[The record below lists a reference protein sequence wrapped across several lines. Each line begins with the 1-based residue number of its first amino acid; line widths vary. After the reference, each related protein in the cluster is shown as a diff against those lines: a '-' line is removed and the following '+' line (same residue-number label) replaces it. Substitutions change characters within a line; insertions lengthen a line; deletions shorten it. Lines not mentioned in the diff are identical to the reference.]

1 MCRPWSSS
9 PARATAARHGLL
21 LIVILGSLT
30 ALAPLAID
38 LYLPALPALGDD
50 LGASTSLVQLT
61 LTACVVGLGVGQLVA
76 GPLAD
81 RYGRRPPLLVGL
93 AGFAVSSGVC
103 ALAPTVEI
111 LVGLRFV
118 QGATGA
124 AGLVIA
130 RAVVR
135 DVYGPAATRIFAALL
150 LVTGLA
156 PVVAPIV
163 GAQMLHFTTWRGT
176 FVVLL
181 GLGVALLVATWL
193 GLGES
198 LAPDQRR
205 ADGLRATLVTLRG
218 LVADRSF
225 MPYVACFALTFGAF
239 FAYIS
244 ASPFVLEDIH
254 GVSPQVFSAIFAVN
268 SAALIGAAQVAG
280 HVSGRLVEPH
290 RLLYGGVGLVAI
302 SAVALLADR
311 RSRRRAVA
319 AARRPDGHRGGQR
332 HRHADGDRARDGGP
346 RARGGQRVGAAGPVP
361 VRPGRHPRPDRRR
374 GGQRHRAA
382 DGGGH
387 RRVRTGGAGVD
398 ARGRSLRAAPR
409 QSRRVRRSISTSA
422 VSRVSVKIT

>member
-1 MCRPWSSS
+1 MVQP
-9 PARATAARHGLL
+9 PTRATAARHGLL
-21 LIVILGSLT
+21 LVVILGSLT
-30 ALAPLAID
+30 ALAPLSID

-81 RYGRRPPLLVGL
+81 RYGRRPPLLAGL

-198 LAPDQRR
+198 LAPDRRR
-205 ADGLRATLVTLRG
+205 ADGVRATLVTLRR

-290 RLLYGGVGLVAI
+290 RLLFGGVGLVAI
-302 SAVALLADR
+302 CAVALLAIVLAGGGLWPLLVCLLGI
-311 RSRRRAVA
+311 AVA
-319 AARRPDGHRGGQR
+319 NGIVVPTATVLAMAGHGHVAGSASALLGLCQFGL
-332 HRHADGDRARDGGP
+332 AGILAP
-346 RARGGQRVGAAGPVP
+346 LVGVAGS
-361 VRPGRHPRPDRRR
+361 D
-374 GGQRHRAA
+374 
-382 DGGGH
+382 
-387 RRVRTGGAGVD
+387 
-398 ARGRSLRAAPR
+398 
-409 QSRRVRRSISTSA
+409 SA
-422 VSRVSVKIT
+422 VPMAVVIAACGLGALAATRACAPVSRGA

>member
-1 MCRPWSSS
+1 MVQP
-9 PARATAARHGLL
+9 PARTTAARHGVL
-21 LIVILGSLT
+21 LIFILGSLT
-30 ALAPLAID
+30 ALAPLSID

-81 RYGRRPPLLVGL
+81 RYGRRPPLLIGL

-111 LVGLRFV
+111 LIGLRFV

-130 RAVVR
+130 RAIVR

-181 GLGVALLVATWL
+181 GLGVALLVLTWL

-290 RLLYGGVGLVAI
+290 RLLYGGVGIVAI
-302 SAVALLADR
+302 SAVALLAI
-311 RSRRRAVA
+311 VA
-319 AARRPDGHRGGQR
+319 AGG
-332 HRHADGDRARDGGP
+332 GLWPLLVCLLGI
-346 RARGGQRVGAAGPVP
+346 AAGTGIVVPTATVLAMAGHGQVAGSASALLGLCQFGLAGILAPLVGVAGSDSALPMAVVMAVCGLGALASARACAPVS
-361 VRPGRHPRPDRRR
+361 
-374 GGQRHRAA
+374 RAA
-382 DGGGH
+382 
-387 RRVRTGGAGVD
+387 
-398 ARGRSLRAAPR
+398 
-409 QSRRVRRSISTSA
+409 
-422 VSRVSVKIT
+422 